1 MPEEQAP
8 QIRIRVSVGRTS
20 KGLPSYD
27 CTVELVHT
35 WEDTDLNA
43 RDMAEALAAIVLSES
58 HRVENIL
65 KARYGQEWQET

>member
-1 MPEEQAP
+1 MPEGQAP

-27 CTVELVHT
+27 CTVELVYS
-35 WEDTDLNA
+35 WEKDTDL
-43 RDMAEALAAIVLSES
+43 ESLATIVLSES

-65 KARYGQEWQET
+65 KARYGQEWET